1 MVPLHSYKFI
11 ATLQHTL
18 AGYPGSPQRNPLILR
33 VDSKAGHGGG
43 EWNNFRNLL
52 QCSLW
57 LHGCS
62 LVQQPLFA
70 QHWHIATILLKLCKW
85 AACAGKPTGKVIEEY
100 SDLYGFAAKAMSA
113 KWVLQKPTGT
123 KPVEAAG

>member
-1 MVPLHSYKFI
+1 MQSLASWMQLRSA
-11 ATLQHTL
+11 ATLCSTL
-18 AGYPGSPQRNPLILR
+18 AHCYNS
-33 VDSKAGHGGG
+33 A
-43 EWNNFRNLL
+43 EAL
-52 QCSLW
+52 QL
-57 LHGCS
+57 
-62 LVQQPLFA
+62 
-70 QHWHIATILLKLCKW
+70 